1 LTTDLQF
8 QTKLSDFWEKNL
20 SVLFFI
26 HKTKVIATSICGFVT
41 MLELNVHF
49 LKRST
54 ATEWAKFEHLS
65 PTIRYAVLR
74 LF

>member
-1 LTTDLQF
+1 
-8 QTKLSDFWEKNL
+8 
-20 SVLFFI
+20 VLFFI